1 MRGKLYTP
9 PKVAGLGSIGLRLA
23 ILFLIVFSAV
33 LLIYFEGGLIDNKT
47 GGRPGFLD
55 SLYFAMVTITTV
67 GYGDIVPVSTFARMT
82 DTFILAPMRFIILIM
97 FVGIAYDLAYQR
109 FQEDYRMQRATR
121 KLDNHIVICGYG
133 ETGKAALSEL
143 LLDELDREQVVVLD
157 TRADALEDASALD
170 VVAVQG
176 DATHEDI
183 LKSVAIERARHVL
196 ICPGRDDTAVLISL
210 TVRDLNPEAQI
221 VVMCHEQENVRLIER
236 TGANTIISPSFAGG
250 NLLAAAT
257 RKPHIV
263 DTMKNILSIG
273 GTMRID
279 ERQVRPDEVGK
290 WPRELSGIAVVR
302 VYRHGAYFDVAH
314 FPQLQSGDVIVHI
327 SGGQTD
333 KPDNYPETR
342 TSHGQSKT
350 SAAEDR

>member
-1 MRGKLYTP
+1 MRGKLYTRP
-9 PKVAGLGSIGLRLA
+9 RVAGLRSIGLR
-23 ILFLIVFSAV
+23 IGVLFIIIFSAV
-33 LLIYFEGGLIDNKT
+33 LLVYFEGGLIDNKT
-47 GGRPGFLD
+47 GTAPGLID

-67 GYGDIVPVSTFARMT
+67 GYGDIVPYSTFARMT
-82 DTFILAPMRFIILIM
+82 DTFVLAPMRFIILIL
-97 FVGIAYDLAYQR
+97 FVGIAYDLAIQR
-109 FQEDYRMQRATR
+109 FQEDYRMQRAVR
-121 KLDNHIVICGYG
+121 KLDGHIVICGYG
-133 ETGKAALSEL
+133 ETGRAALCEL
-143 LLDELDREQVVVLD
+143 VLGELDRDQVVVLD
-157 TRADALEDASALD
+157 TRTEALEDASALE

-210 TVRDLNPEAQI
+210 TVRDLNPDAQL

-263 DTMKNILSIG
+263 DTMKNLLSVG
-273 GTMRID
+273 GTMRMD
-279 ERQVRPDEVGK
+279 ERAVRPDEVGK
-290 WPRELSGIAVVR
+290 WPGELAGIAVVR

-314 FPQLQSGDVIVHI
+314 FPQLQSGDILIYI

-333 KPDNYPETR
+333 KPDNSPETAAPR
-342 TSHGQSKT
+342 AQSNQPGV
-350 SAAEDR
+350 